1 MKKLGIVIVLVI
13 ALSCFAIA
21 AFAVDMPS
29 HIASVSAAVSVA
41 TVSNLSSSAFAGAAV
56 VVLGLSAASVV
67 VLRRK

>member
-29 HIASVSAAVSVA
+29 HIASVSTAVSFA